1 MLTDEPLMFALC
13 VYLVFC
19 EVIFLYETP
28 TEALS
33 MGEFQ
38 ISLWPGAIPC
48 SGHAGL
54 YETLTKVSPLTELQ
68 I

>member
-1 MLTDEPLMFALC
+1 MGNASKDCKVLLKDANTD
-13 VYLVFC
+13 
-19 EVIFLYETP
+19 FLYETP

-48 SGHAGL
+48 SGHAG
-54 YETLTKVSPLTELQ
+54 YKK
-68 I
+68 IIFRK